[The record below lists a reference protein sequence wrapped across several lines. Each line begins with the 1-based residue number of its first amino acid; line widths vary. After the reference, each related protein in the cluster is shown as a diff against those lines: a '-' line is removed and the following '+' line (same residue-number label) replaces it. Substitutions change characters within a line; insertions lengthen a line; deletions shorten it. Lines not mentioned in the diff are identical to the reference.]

1 MLMAT
6 RIEQPR
12 ISQTSTGTIPD
23 VVPPESTP
31 SAAIAPIL
39 DSKENV

>member
-6 RIEQPR
+6 RIEQPQR
-12 ISQTSTGTIPD
+12 PESSIAPVPD
-23 VVPPESTP
+23 VIPPEGA